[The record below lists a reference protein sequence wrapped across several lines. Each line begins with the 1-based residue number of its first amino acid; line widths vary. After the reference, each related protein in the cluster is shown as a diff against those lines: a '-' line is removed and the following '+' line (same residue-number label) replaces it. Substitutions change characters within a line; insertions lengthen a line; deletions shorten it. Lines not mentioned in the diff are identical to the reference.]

1 MKISIH
7 QIKETQCPVWENDAM
22 TGAYETRVLVV
33 FRKDKELNGLACG
46 SSYASIFMQSQ
57 YTLEAVQAA
66 LPTDFD
72 YSKKVEFQAKPDS
85 SYFKA
90 VIL

>member
-7 QIKETQCPVWENDAM
+7 QIKTVECPVWADDKM
-22 TGAYETRVLVV
+22 TGEFEPRVLVV

-46 SSYASIFMQSQ
+46 SSYASLFMKSEH
-57 YTLEAVQAA
+57 TLEAVQTA
-66 LPTDFD
+66 LPMGDD
-72 YSKKVEFQAKPDS
+72 YSDRVAFEAKPDS
-85 SYFKA
+85 NYFKA